1 MNFQLFSD
9 FVKEN
14 LNFNTNVSLKS
25 IKEIVE
31 VALLAPNSFN
41 LQPTE
46 VVVIDSQDVKE
57 KLLRACLYQK
67 KIVRAAAL
75 VVFTGDRDVVAHNLE
90 EVFEMESMSEESE
103 KRVRLQ
109 IQWMFDQGMLGL
121 TWLAKAIFSAII
133 RLFTPLPYLPAVHK
147 RLWVTKQVMMSAAY
161 FTLAAK
167 ASGYVVEEVEGFD
180 EWRVKYHLGI
190 PLRRIV
196 PCIYAVYKSPTEA
209 ISSSH
214 TALPAELLIHQNH
227 W

>member
-1 MNFQLFSD
+1 MNLQLFSQ
-9 FVKEN
+9 FVKEHP
-14 LNFNTNVSLKS
+14 NFNKDISPKS
-25 IKEIVE
+25 VNDILE

-46 VVVIDSQDVKE
+46 VVVVDNPDVKE

-67 KIVRAAAL
+67 KILGTSAL

-90 EVFEMESMSEESE
+90 EVVEMENVSEEQE
-103 KRVRLQ
+103 KKMRLQ
-109 IQWMFDQGMLGL
+109 IQWMFDQGPLGIG
-121 TWLAKAIFSAII
+121 WLAKAIFSPLI

-147 RLWVTKQVMMSAAY
+147 RLWITKQVMMSAAY

-167 ASGYVVEEVEGFD
+167 ASGYVVEEVEAFD
-180 EWRVKYHLGI
+180 EWRLKYHLGI

-196 PCIYAVYKSPTEA
+196 PCVYAIYKNPSEV
-209 ISSSH
+209 SS
-214 TALPAELLIHQNH
+214 TTQAKLPVDLLIHQNH